1 MIESLLDILRN
12 NAKES
17 PETMAK
23 MLGVAPEAVN
33 AAIAKLEAEGVIRGW
48 QAIINEDLAPQQERV
63 TAVIEVRVTP
73 EREGGFNRV
82 AERVSKF
89 EEVEAVYLM
98 SGAYDLLLFVSGKS
112 LLSVARFVSEKLST
126 IHGVLSTATHF
137 RLKTYK
143 QMGVLMAKPAEE
155 TRLVV
160 SP

>member
-1 MIESLLDILRN
+1 MVEDLLEILRT

-23 MLGVAPEAVN
+23 MLGVELNEVER
-33 AAIAKLEAEGVIRGW
+33 AISKLESRGIIRGW
-48 QAIINEDLAPQQERV
+48 QAIINEDLVPQEHV

-82 AERVSKF
+82 ADRVAKF
-89 EEVEAVYLM
+89 DEVEAAYLM
-98 SGAYDLLLFVSGKS
+98 SGGYDLLLFVSGKN
-112 LLSVARFVSEKLST
+112 LLEVARFVSEKLST

-143 QMGVLMAKPAEE
+143 QSGVLMAKPSDEE
-155 TRLVV
+155 RLVV

>member
-1 MIESLLDILRN
+1 MVEDLLEILRT

-23 MLGVAPEAVN
+23 MLGVELNEVER
-33 AAIAKLEAEGVIRGW
+33 AISKLEARGIIRGW
-48 QAIINEDLAPQQERV
+48 QAIINEDLVPQEHV

-82 AERVSKF
+82 AERVAKF
-89 EEVEAVYLM
+89 DEVEAAYLM
-98 SGAYDLLLFVSGKS
+98 SGGYDLLLFVSGKN
-112 LLSVARFVSEKLST
+112 LLEVARFVSEKLST

-143 QMGVLMAKPAEE
+143 QSGVLMAKPSDEE
-155 TRLVV
+155 RLVV

>member
-1 MIESLLDILRN
+1 MVESLLEILRR

-17 PETMAK
+17 PENMAK
-23 MLGVAPEAVN
+23 MLGVELGQVES
-33 AAIAKLEAEGVIRGW
+33 AIAKLEGRGIIRGW
-48 QAIINEDLAPQQERV
+48 QAIINEDLVSQEHV

-89 EEVEAVYLM
+89 DEVEAAYLM
-98 SGAYDLLLFVSGKS
+98 SGGYDLLLFVSGKN

-143 QMGVLMAKPAEE
+143 QNGVLMAKPSEDE
-155 TRLVV
+155 RLVV

>member
-1 MIESLLDILRN
+1 MVESLLEILRR

-17 PETMAK
+17 PENMAK
-23 MLGVAPEAVN
+23 MLGVELSQVES
-33 AAIAKLEAEGVIRGW
+33 AISKLEQRGIIRGW
-48 QAIINEDLAPQQERV
+48 QAIINEDLVPQEHV

-82 AERVSKF
+82 AERVAKF
-89 EEVEAVYLM
+89 DEVEAVYLM
-98 SGAYDLLLFVSGKS
+98 SGGYDLLLFVCGKN
-112 LLSVARFVSEKLST
+112 LLEVARFVSEKLST

-143 QMGVLMAKPAEE
+143 QNGVLMAKPRDEE
-155 TRLVV
+155 RLVV